1 MEGSYIHTVEFYS
14 SARKNEICR
23 KMDEAKTITLGKVTQ
38 NQKDKFFVF
47 SLICEVLDLYV

>member
-38 NQKDKFFVF
+38 NQKDKFVVF